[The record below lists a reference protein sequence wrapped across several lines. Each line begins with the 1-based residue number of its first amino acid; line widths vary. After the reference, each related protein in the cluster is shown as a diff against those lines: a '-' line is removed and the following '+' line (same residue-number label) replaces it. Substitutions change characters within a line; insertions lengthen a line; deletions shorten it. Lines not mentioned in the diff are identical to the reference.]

1 MIQLAAALLC
11 DSANVRENLLNVLS
25 GGITVLGR
33 PSFPAPIGVDLA
45 LSFYVY
51 YEDGVTQDHPINVIA
66 RPNDGDALFEFETGF
81 SVTVEPGSERTS
93 VQTAS
98 LVIPVS
104 LMGVP
109 EPGQYWIDVVSE
121 GRLLVS
127 VPFRVEST
135 AGEE

>member
-51 YEDGVTQDHPINVIA
+51 SEDGIVQDHPINVIA
-66 RPNDGDALFEFETGF
+66 RDNDGEPLFEFETGF
-81 SVTVEPGSERTS
+81 SVTVEPGSEPTL

-98 LVIPVS
+98 LVVPVS

-109 EPGQYWIDVVSE
+109 EPGMYWIDVVTE
-121 GRLLVS
+121 DRVLVS
-127 VPFRVEST
+127 VPFKVEPT
-135 AGEE
+135 AGE